1 MGANSWKGILY
12 GTEVSS
18 EVIVAME
25 IGGKNNSYILFSCDD
40 RGKLY
45 SHRLDMNMNSGLGGI
60 PIIKGFPQIN
70 IIGLPI

>member
-1 MGANSWKGILY
+1 
-12 GTEVSS
+12 
-18 EVIVAME
+18 VIVAME